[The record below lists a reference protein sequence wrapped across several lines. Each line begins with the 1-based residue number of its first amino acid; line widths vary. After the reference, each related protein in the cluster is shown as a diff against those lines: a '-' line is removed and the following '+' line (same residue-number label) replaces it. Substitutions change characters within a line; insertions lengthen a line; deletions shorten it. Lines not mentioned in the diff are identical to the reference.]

1 MEKRNQEKITELTEL
16 NTKRISYEEQINT
29 YLTGI
34 RNTLNIELI
43 YSVETFAVL
52 KNIGVD
58 INAVKSKL
66 NVELDEIN
74 KCINLKENIEK
85 EVSVIIITI
94 NEKEQSLIKLEEDEK
109 AYTKEFT
116 ENSTKIEEYK
126 KEIPENIS
134 DIKTLNILI
143 QDKTRELNDSKERLA
158 KLRLE
163 NENLSKKIR
172 RRKLYF

>member
-1 MEKRNQEKITELTEL
+1 KTKILDDIRTILNTIKNHTNTCLAHQYKYKEYIAFEQKYKSSKIDYETKDDLYKKEQAGILASQLQENRPCPVCGSTNHPNKASIKNDIEVPSKEELKIIKDNLDRLEKRNQEKITELTEL

-66 NVELDEIN
+66 NV
-74 KCINLKENIEK
+74 
-85 EVSVIIITI
+85 
-94 NEKEQSLIKLEEDEK
+94 
-109 AYTKEFT
+109 
-116 ENSTKIEEYK
+116 
-126 KEIPENIS
+126 
-134 DIKTLNILI
+134 
-143 QDKTRELNDSKERLA
+143 
-158 KLRLE
+158 
-163 NENLSKKIR
+163 
-172 RRKLYF
+172 